1 MWDCFPVVQVSLKS
15 REPKINNGLISFG
28 ASAGWMSHWF
38 RHWSF
43 YLTLESIRKLW
54 DLRKGKDPHLF
65 RWPFCS
71 QLLTI
76 LWPII
81 DHFMVNCWTFCDQ
94 LLTILWPIIDH
105 FVARFRWKGEKL
117 FPSESIPWQPLK
129 KRTWSDIKSILNVSH
144 IVIEVNMMLTN
155 WFHLHLHNDTYT
167 LVSTER
173 WAPLLSTPSSPP
185 TETQSWW
192 PTSCCRP
199 GRARSGSAQG
209 QYPDSASKLDK
220 IQTLFQTQPEGANSI
235 YGGRLEG
242 WRSGHSSRRCT
253 AMGETRSVFVVSVWK
268 GASMRGS
275 LYFIRGGGL

>member
-1 MWDCFPVVQVSLKS
+1 MT
-15 REPKINNGLISFG
+15 NY
-28 ASAGWMSHWF
+28 
-38 RHWSF
+38 WSF
-43 YLTLESIRKLW
+43 Y
-54 DLRKGKDPHLF
+54 G
-65 RWPFCS
+65 
-71 QLLTI
+71 QLL
-76 LWPII
+76 
-81 DHFMVNCWTFCDQ
+81 N
-94 LLTILWPIIDH
+94 ILWPIIDH

-144 IVIEVNMMLTN
+144 IGIEVNMMLTN

-253 AMGETRSVFVVSVWK
+253 AMGETRSVFVVSAYEKELRCGGLYIWYEAGVFRHFRSWGVWWEARAQLGGTGGWLK
-268 GASMRGS
+268 SRLASPPLNGQGVRKAW
-275 LYFIRGGGL
+275 RGGS